1 MFAKIGTV
9 LTVIKLVLAVGS
21 EIGKAFVANRRANR
35 SKRREDISK
44 VFNKEG
50 EGKNEL

>member
-9 LTVIKLVLAVGS
+9 LTVIKLVLVVGG

-35 SKRREDISK
+35 LKRREKISNK
-44 VFNKEG
+44 FNKEG